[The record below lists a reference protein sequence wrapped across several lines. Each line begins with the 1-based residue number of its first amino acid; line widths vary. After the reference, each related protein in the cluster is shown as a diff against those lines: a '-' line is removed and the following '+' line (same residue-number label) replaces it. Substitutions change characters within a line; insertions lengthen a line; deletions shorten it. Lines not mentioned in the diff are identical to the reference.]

1 MQTEIRQLFE
11 ARTSVRRYE
20 YDPIPADAL
29 EVIYA
34 AIRNSP
40 TSYNGQQYSVIDIAD
55 QEVKLKLYEIT
66 GQKQVKTCNR
76 FMVFCADY
84 HRIAVLAK
92 AKGIDMP
99 EFSDTLDGFTVG
111 VLDAAITMQ
120 SAAIAA
126 QACGLGCCCV
136 GYVRTANP
144 AAVKALLIGDS
155 TAAEGSAARTGIMQQ
170 VQENLETALDY
181 QNGYFTA
188 RKTSLNSEMTNL
200 SDKITKKEDALEV
213 YRERLTKQFNYMDQM
228 IAQLN
233 SQFSTMQ
240 QQLASI
246 GVDMGSS

>member
-66 GQKQVKTCNR
+66 GQKQIKTCNR

-144 AAVKALLIGDS
+144 AAVAELLGLPKGVFVVCGLAIGVPREHPDVKPKLPKELVIHQSRYTDRDMTAELEAYDS
-155 TAAEGSAARTGIMQQ
+155 EVTQYNATRSGSKSDNDWCGHILDYYREAMNYRMLEAARNQGFDI
-170 VQENLETALDY
+170 
-181 QNGYFTA
+181 
-188 RKTSLNSEMTNL
+188 
-200 SDKITKKEDALEV
+200 KK
-213 YRERLTKQFNYMDQM
+213 
-228 IAQLN
+228 
-233 SQFSTMQ
+233 
-240 QQLASI
+240 
-246 GVDMGSS
+246 